1 MKRNFNNKTIVVTG
15 ASGNLGTAICIAL
28 AKAGA
33 QIVGLDYSAET
44 VAKMQAK
51 LKQEGVDVLPIICDI
66 TDKTACYSAV
76 EKVIRETGQID
87 GLINN
92 AGITH
97 IERYVDMDKTKG
109 ITRRVMEV
117 NFFGAVNCTEA
128 MLEQIIKNKGVIVNI
143 SSVAGFAPLIGRTA
157 YAASKHA
164 LHGFFESLGAELHA
178 DGVHCLMV
186 CPSFIQAPK
195 EILSAASAAQNSIY
209 QDKKTIGPTVSAQD
223 IATQII
229 KACVK
234 EQKIL
239 VMGQTGKMAYWARRI
254 APNFYEKRMI
264 NNLKDEI

>member
-1 MKRNFNNKTIVVTG
+1 MKRNFTNKTIVVTG
-15 ASGNLGTAICIAL
+15 ASGNLGTAICTEL

-33 QIVGLDYSAET
+33 TIVGLDYNPVTVKELQRKMAEKGIDLIP
-44 VAKMQAK
+44 V
-51 LKQEGVDVLPIICDI
+51 VCDI
-66 TDKTACYSAV
+66 TNKEACYEAAQ
-76 EKVIRETGQID
+76 KIMQQTGRID

-97 IERYVDMDKTKG
+97 IERYTAMDKSKE

-128 MLEQIIKNKGVIVNI
+128 MLDQIIQNKGVIVNI
-143 SSVAGFAPLIGRTA
+143 SSVAGFAPLLGRTA

-164 LHGFFESLGAELHA
+164 LHGFFESLGAELQA

-195 EILSAASAAQNSIY
+195 EALSEASAAKNSIY
-209 QDKKTIGPTVSAQD
+209 QNKKTIGPTVSAAT
-223 IATQII
+223 IATEIR
-229 KACVK
+229 KACIK
-234 EQKIL
+234 GQKTL
-239 VMGQTGKMAYWARRI
+239 VMGRTGKLSYWARRI
-254 APNFYEKRMI
+254 APNFYEKKMI

>member
-1 MKRNFNNKTIVVTG
+1 MKRNFNDKTIVVTG

-28 AKAGA
+28 SKIGAKV
-33 QIVGLDYSAET
+33 VGLDYSAET
-44 VAKMQAK
+44 VAKMQSTMEAK
-51 LKQEGVDVLPIICDI
+51 GVDVIPVVCDI
-66 TDKTACYSAV
+66 TDKQACHAAA
-76 EKVIRETGQID
+76 KTILKQTGRID
-87 GLINN
+87 GLVNN

-97 IERYVDMDKTKG
+97 IERYVEMDKSKG

-128 MLEQIIKNKGVIVNI
+128 MLKQIIEHKGIIVNI

-164 LHGFFESLGAELHA
+164 LHGFFESLGAELQA

-195 EILSAASAAQNSIY
+195 EITAAASAEQNSIY
-209 QDKKTIGPTVSAQD
+209 QKKKTIGPTVSAQD

-229 KACVK
+229 KACTK
-234 EQKIL
+234 EQKTL
-239 VMGQTGKMAYWARRI
+239 VMGRTGKMAYWARRI
-254 APNFYEKRMI
+254 APNFYEKKMI